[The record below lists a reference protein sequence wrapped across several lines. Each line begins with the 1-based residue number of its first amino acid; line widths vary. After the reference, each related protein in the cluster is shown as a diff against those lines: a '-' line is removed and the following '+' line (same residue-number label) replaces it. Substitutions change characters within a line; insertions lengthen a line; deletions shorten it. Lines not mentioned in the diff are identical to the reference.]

1 LNYSLP
7 RAVSPPLEIAEIFKA
22 HKPQRWR
29 LKEYNNN
36 THKKKRLNPL
46 VKNLRLN
53 SLVTTVSYPTK
64 YVMTIFIS
72 LGTILCVTERRKICL
87 LEPGQKLETKLEFP
101 QLNRETP
108 LLFVYTSWPS
118 QWIKR

>member
-1 LNYSLP
+1 MKAERVQQQQQQKEIKYTSQE
-7 RAVSPPLEIAEIFKA
+7 LEVE
-22 HKPQRWR
+22 
-29 LKEYNNN
+29 L
-36 THKKKRLNPL
+36 
-46 VKNLRLN
+46 
-53 SLVTTVSYPTK
+53 TTLSYPTK
-64 YVMTIFIS
+64 YVMIIFIS
-72 LGTILCVTERRKICL
+72 LGTILCVSETRKSFL